1 MRETVRGENM
11 FAVSSGAGAGSGSVF
26 DVTLCSA
33 IGVGDGGFDDAAEEI
48 VDAGLDSRGAFS
60 NILSYSSSSASM

>member
-11 FAVSSGAGAGSGSVF
+11 FAVSSGAGAGSGSIF

-48 VDAGLDSRGAFS
+48 VDAG
-60 NILSYSSSSASM
+60 